1 MRHKTQHLAHC
12 VRLTDTPSGWLV
24 IALMTAL
31 LLLAAPPDLS
41 AQVHSSARSAAMG
54 GAYTALARGADAAKY
69 NPANLGLN
77 SYQQRSI
84 EIASVG
90 VNISNNSFTLSD
102 YNQYTGAVL
111 STSDKQDI
119 LNKIPGEGLRIDA
132 DVQASAMSLAI
143 GNIALSVTGFAAADI
158 NLNKDIVELIL
169 NGNTFADTI
178 LVTGSYSDGISY
190 GAVGLSYGMSIYTAG
205 TRQLSVGF
213 TARYIRGVAVEQLVE
228 LEGLAATYE
237 TGFQGSG
244 RAIIRTADGGN
255 GYSLDIGAALKFNDK
270 YTAGVRVQNA
280 LGHINWNKG
289 TQEHGYIFEFET
301 ATVDDIEEDDYI
313 GSDDYSVD
321 IASFRT
327 TLPTVMNVGFAK
339 ASGKFLWAVDW
350 IQGLGN
356 TPGASTKPH
365 LAVGA
370 EYSLLSMLPVRAG
383 YATGGDKN
391 AAFSFGSGL
400 RLMGFYLDAAVFTGT
415 TGSVYSSKG
424 ANFAIST
431 GLQF

>member
-1 MRHKTQHLAHC
+1 MRLQTQNHTLCA
-12 VRLTDTPSGWLV
+12 RLTDTPFGWLV
-24 IALMTAL
+24 VTATAL
-31 LLLAAPPDLS
+31 LLLLAAVSDLN

-54 GAYTALARGADAAKY
+54 GAYTGMAKGVDAAKY
-69 NPANLGLN
+69 NPANLGLKD
-77 SYQQRSI
+77 YQQLAL
-84 EIASVG
+84 EFVSVG
-90 VNISNNSFTLSD
+90 INVSNNSFTLDD
-102 YNQYTGAVL
+102 YNKYTGAVL
-111 STSDKQDI
+111 STADKQDI
-119 LNKIPGEGLRIDA
+119 LNKIPGEGLKIDA
-132 DVQASAMSLAI
+132 DVQATALSLSMGSFAF
-143 GNIALSVTGFAAADI
+143 SVTGFAAADV
-158 NLNKDIVELIL
+158 NLNKDIVDLLL
-169 NGNTFADTI
+169 NGNSFADTI

-190 GAVGLSYGMSIYTAG
+190 GTAGISYGTALYSAG
-205 TRQLSVGF
+205 TRQLSVGL
-213 TARYIRGVAVEQLVE
+213 TAKYIRGVAVEQLIE

-244 RAIIRTADGGN
+244 RAILRTADGGT
-255 GYSLDIGAALKFNDK
+255 GYGLDVGAALKFNNT
-270 YTAGVRVQNA
+270 YTAGVRVQNL

-339 ASGKFLWAVDW
+339 ASGRLLWAIDW
-350 IQGLGN
+350 IQGLGS
-356 TPGASTKPH
+356 TPGASTEPH

-370 EYSLLSMLPVRAG
+370 EYSLLKMLPVRAG
-383 YATGGDKN
+383 YSTGGDKN

>member
-1 MRHKTQHLAHC
+1 MRYNLSLTTTCA
-12 VRLTDTPSGWLV
+12 RLTDSLSGWLV
-24 IALMTAL
+24 VAVVTAL
-31 LLLAAPPDLS
+31 LLLSATSGLE

-54 GAYTALARGADAAKY
+54 GAYTGLAKGADAAKY
-69 NPANLGLN
+69 NPANLGLRG
-77 SYQQRSI
+77 YQRFAL

-90 VNISNNSFTLSD
+90 VNVSNNSFTLDD
-102 YNQYTGAVL
+102 YNKYTGAIL

-119 LNKIPGEGLRIDA
+119 LNKVPGEGLKIDA
-132 DVQASAMSLAI
+132 DVKASAMSLAF
-143 GNIALSVTGFAAADI
+143 GSMAVSVTGFAAADV
-158 NLNKDIVELIL
+158 NLNKDILELIL
-169 NGNTFADTI
+169 NGNTFADTVQ
-178 LVTGSYSDGISY
+178 VTGSYSDG
-190 GAVGLSYGMSIYTAG
+190 LSYGSAELSYGTAIYSAG
-205 TRQLSVGF
+205 SRQLSVGL

-255 GYSLDIGAALKFNDK
+255 GYGLDLGAALKFNDT
-270 YTAGVRVQNA
+270 YTAGVRVQNV

-301 ATVDDIEEDDYI
+301 ATVDDIEDDDYI
-313 GSDDYSVD
+313 GSDDYTVD

-339 ASGKFLWAVDW
+339 ASGRLLWAVDW
-350 IQGLGN
+350 IQGLGD

-370 EYSLLSMLPVRAG
+370 EYTLLSVLPVRAG

-400 RLMGFYLDAAVFTGT
+400 RLMGFYLDAAIFTGT